1 MIPRLLLLGGAL
13 QPPSQ
18 PAPGVWHSTTQ
29 AANRTSLMIP
39 WSRFPLMP
47 VEVLSAMPPQGLSVR
62 LPRIA
67 YYFSLRVRDESNDVR
82 MR

>member
-1 MIPRLLLLGGAL
+1 
-13 QPPSQ
+13 
-18 PAPGVWHSTTQ
+18 
-29 AANRTSLMIP
+29 
-39 WSRFPLMP
+39 MP